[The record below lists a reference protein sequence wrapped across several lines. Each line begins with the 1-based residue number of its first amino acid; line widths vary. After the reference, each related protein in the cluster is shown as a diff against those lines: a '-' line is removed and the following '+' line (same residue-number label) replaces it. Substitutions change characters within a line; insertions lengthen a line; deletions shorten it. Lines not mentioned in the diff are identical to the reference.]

1 MLHLSGITRV
11 HGAFTVFRHVD
22 LTARPGAA
30 CAVVGTNGSGKST
43 LLRCAVGADYVD
55 EGRVLLDGADL
66 DETDPAARAAISAV
80 IDDGGMFPHLS
91 VREHLLLIATA
102 HNVSDAEAVVAYAL
116 DGLALTAAADQLP
129 VTLSSGQRRRLMLAS
144 AFVRPRRVLV
154 LDEPEQHLDAGGREW
169 LIHTLVTEKNAGV
182 AVLFVS
188 HDAAIVDA
196 VADVV
201 VDADA
206 DAWR

>member
-1 MLHLSGITRV
+1 MLHLSGITRA
-11 HGAFTVFRHVD
+11 HGEFIVFRRVD
-22 LTARPGAA
+22 LTARPGSA
-30 CAVVGTNGSGKST
+30 CAVVGVNGSGKST

-55 EGRVLLDGADL
+55 EGRVLLDGIDL
-66 DETDPAARAAISAV
+66 DESDPAARAAISAV
-80 IDDGGMFPHLS
+80 IDDGVFPHLS

-102 HNVSDAEAVVAYAL
+102 HAVGDAEAVVTSAL
-116 DGLALTAAADQLP
+116 DGLSLAPAADQLP

-154 LDEPEQHLDAGGREW
+154 LDEPEQHLDAAGREW
-169 LIHTLVTEKNAGV
+169 LIRTLVAEKDAGV

-188 HDAAIVDA
+188 HDAVLVDA

-206 DAWR
+206 WR

>member
-1 MLHLSGITRV
+1 MLHLSGITRA
-11 HGAFTVFRHVD
+11 HGEFIVFRRVD
-22 LTARPGAA
+22 LTARPGSA
-30 CAVVGTNGSGKST
+30 CAVVGVNGSGKST

-55 EGRVLLDGADL
+55 EGRVLLDGIDL
-66 DETDPAARAAISAV
+66 DESDPAARAAISAV
-80 IDDGGMFPHLS
+80 IDDGGVFPHLS

-102 HNVSDAEAVVAYAL
+102 HAVGDAEAVVTSAL
-116 DGLALTAAADQLP
+116 DGLSLAPAADQLP

-154 LDEPEQHLDAGGREW
+154 LDEPEQHLDAAGREW
-169 LIHTLVTEKNAGV
+169 LIRTLVAEKDAGV

-188 HDAAIVDA
+188 HDAVLVDA

-206 DAWR
+206 WR